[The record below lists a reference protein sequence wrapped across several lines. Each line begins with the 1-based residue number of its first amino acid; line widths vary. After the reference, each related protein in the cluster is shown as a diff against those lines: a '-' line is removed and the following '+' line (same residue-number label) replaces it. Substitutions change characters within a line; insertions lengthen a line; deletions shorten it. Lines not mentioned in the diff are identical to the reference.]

1 MMITTFE
8 HGCLTEQDFAVASD
22 FTWLMEQ
29 VEQDLP
35 IFNVVRKNGKWQI
48 KVKHYLAMIGLPSG
62 QQLQILPKIHHEN
75 LADTEKYLNLMF
87 LDILQSQ
94 TYVNPKVLPNLTQAN
109 PNLLLKNQQN
119 FNFLNILQ
127 QHFYQLFL
135 TYQTNQQYQRFDE
148 NQPFLQGKL
157 LLKQQLQY
165 NHPQHHKFFNQIE
178 QFVQDTGCN
187 RLVKS
192 TAIFLQLNQ
201 LVTMQNWQNLAK
213 ISNLANLFQASFQAK
228 IAQELALLNPMQRQI
243 NEKLINFCLWIWQAK
258 IYQQNFSN
266 NSPNQNQWALMWD
279 MNVLFELWLSVKLP
293 QVFAKTDKDF
303 EILYQQNQDFVFD
316 NEQKSLKNIR
326 PDFVI
331 KSAKKT
337 VVIDA
342 KWKNVVNFEQ
352 IAMTDLYQIIV
363 YAEQV
368 GAEEAWLV
376 FPTVEPGRQVEEFFV
391 KNQQIRFFIVPFDVN
406 VGQLKI

>member
-8 HGCLTEQDFAVASD
+8 YGLLTEQDFAVASD
-22 FTWLMEQ
+22 FAWLMEQ

-48 KVKHYLAMIGLPSG
+48 KAKHYLAMIGLPSG
-62 QQLQILPKIHHEN
+62 QQLQILPKIYHEN

-94 TYVNPKVLPNLTQAN
+94 TSVNSKVLPNLTQAN

-165 NHPQHHKFFNQIE
+165 NHPQHHNFFNQVE
-178 QFVQDTGCN
+178 QFVSDTACN
-187 RLVKS
+187 QLIKI

-201 LVTMQNWQNLAK
+201 LISTQIWHNVTK
-213 ISNLANLFQASFQAK
+213 IANLTHLYQANFQAK
-228 IAQELALLNPMQRQI
+228 IAQELALLNPMHRQI
-243 NEKLINFCLWIWQAK
+243 NEKLINFCLWIWQSQV
-258 IYQQNFSN
+258 YQQNFMKN
-266 NSPNQNQWALMWD
+266 LPNQSQWTLMWD

-293 QVFAKTDKDF
+293 QVFAKTDKGF
-303 EILYQQNQDFVFD
+303 EVFYQQNQAFIFD
-316 NEQKSLKNIR
+316 NDKNSLRNIR

-337 VVIDA
+337 FLIDA

-376 FPTVEPGRQVEEFFV
+376 FPTVESGRQVEEFFV